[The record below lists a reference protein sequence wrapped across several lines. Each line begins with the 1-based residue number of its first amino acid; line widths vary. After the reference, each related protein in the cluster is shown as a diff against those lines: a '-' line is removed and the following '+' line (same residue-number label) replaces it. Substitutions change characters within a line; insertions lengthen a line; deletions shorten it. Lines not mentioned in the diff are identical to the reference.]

1 LLKPVGM
8 RLSNQSQGAECG
20 LSRVRV
26 GVIDSLTSFT
36 IYKYK
41 LNKRK
46 LLPNSGV
53 KGTTIP

>member
-1 LLKPVGM
+1 M

-36 IYKYK
+36 I
-41 LNKRK
+41 
-46 LLPNSGV
+46 
-53 KGTTIP
+53 